1 MHYSTVQYLVLV
13 VAVQPL
19 VDERQSEP
27 LMSIVR
33 KLVTFDM
40 KLLFVVVVLVP
51 MIQRKGVIV
60 KWNM

>member
-1 MHYSTVQYLVLV
+1 MMHYSTVQYLVLV

-40 KLLFVVVVLVP
+40 KLLLFTVP

-60 KWNM
+60 ICNM